1 MSRFVSR
8 HTIIAG
14 LLIFGLSASAFAAQ
28 PPSVGLGQS
37 WPNAPDVSPSP
48 SWHTYAFVLNGVRYI
63 QVNDL
68 NGKVIGAVAAS
79 GGQFLVLPIGSDAQ
93 YVATPQQSAA
103 TTAST
108 TAQATP
114 QTVYQDSTTQ
124 ITATVQSTGA
134 VLLNATT
141 TGTCDPVECSSHV
154 N

>member
-8 HTIIAG
+8 QTIIAG

-37 WPNAPDVSPSP
+37 WPNVPDVSPSP

-68 NGKVIGAVAAS
+68 NGNVIGAVAAS

-93 YVATPQQSAA
+93 YVATPQQSGA
-103 TTAST
+103 AST
-108 TAQATP
+108 APQATP
-114 QTVYQDSTTQ
+114 QTVYQDGTTQ
-124 ITATVQSTGA
+124 ITATVQSTGT

-141 TGTCDPVECSSHV
+141 TTCDPVECSSHV